1 MILPFACSSV
11 GSWSEASLAD
21 IEEIFL
27 FISFDSTESDL
38 CNAEKVTIV
47 KYKFTLSVCTALIVI
62 MQMNY
67 YKFYCYPGIDNK
79 SGIR

>member
-1 MILPFACSSV
+1 MILPFPCSSV

-47 KYKFTLSVCTALIVI
+47 KYKFT
-62 MQMNY
+62 
-67 YKFYCYPGIDNK
+67 
-79 SGIR
+79 